1 MALSK
6 KSLMVLATLFL
17 VGCGAVAS
25 SSRIFTADGKRGYA
39 VNCSGIDRNWGHC
52 YQKAGSICEE
62 LGYEI
67 LEVTGEAG
75 TVTDVEST
83 SKKSTAKTTTT
94 HNRIMVIQ
102 CKHPEV
108 TEQNIPVTDSGNNIE
123 KPEATITKKSANDL
137 D

>member
-1 MALSK
+1 MLYRNLVVIISAIL
-6 KSLMVLATLFL
+6 L
-17 VGCGAVAS
+17 VGCGSSAS
-25 SSRIFTADGKRGYA
+25 SSRIFTADGQRGYSI
-39 VNCSGIDRNWGHC
+39 NCSGIDRNWGTC

-102 CKHPEV
+102 CKHSDDAESDA
-108 TEQNIPVTDSGNNIE
+108 PVANTE
-123 KPEATITKKSANDL
+123 KPVAPSL
-137 D
+137 